1 MELAREVGINDYKLK
16 IGFHEVFDTTV
27 FGCLYEYRMERS
39 RQLLESGNLT
49 VTGVARAVG
58 YANRS
63 HFAAAFKRKFGV
75 NPGIYLHQQ
84 R

>member
-1 MELAREVGINDYKLK
+1 
-16 IGFHEVFDTTV
+16 
-27 FGCLYEYRMERS
+27 MERS
-39 RQLLESGNLT
+39 RQLLQEGNLT

-63 HFAAAFKRKFGV
+63 HFAAAFRRKFGV

-84 R
+84 